1 MREYIENILQEIDS
15 EIDRFDIYGYDII
28 GNSLKMIDLIQGYID
43 QLRERVIVYEFSSQ
57 EEEIVFFKELKPQVL
72 SKQLYFNKIYCIE
85 SKFPTGSNEAAKR
98 YLHDQ
103 LHSLEYYFN
112 RYLDFHQYYR
122 SGSTVYDKYYF
133 VRGNVDPKLCTE
145 SSRFNSDLKFS
156 TVYDFKVAKIIANE
170 MLRIYL
176 NKRLVKLE
184 TNNQIED
191 NLQKYLKYPFRFTG
205 KKVFLIELGYALVS
219 AGDINN
225 GNVEI
230 KEMMKFLSTVFQVD
244 LGDYYASYIAMKE
257 RKDRTAYLHHLIDS
271 LIKRMNEDDMKC

>member
-28 GNSLKMIDLIQGYID
+28 GNSLKMIDLIQTYID
-43 QLRERVIVYEFSSQ
+43 ELREKVVVYEFNSQ

-98 YLHDQ
+98 YLNDQ

-176 NKRLVKLE
+176 NRRLKM
-184 TNNQIED
+184 IED
-191 NLQKYLKYPFRFTG
+191 PTLFVETKKGRRTWTGQKNA
-205 KKVFLIELGYALVS
+205 LIELGYSLYAS
-219 AGDINN
+219 GDIDH
-225 GNVEI
+225 GNIDVKEI
-230 KEMMKFLSTVFQVD
+230 MDTLGEAFNVD
-244 LGDYYASYIAMKE
+244 LGEYYRTYIALRE
-257 RKDRTAYLHHLIDS
+257 RKKDRTAYLNS
-271 LIKRMNEDDMKC
+271 LIEKLTKKMDEDDLK